1 MTKVLK
7 SKEQIEKIK
16 DNIKKVT
23 KNMEEEPIVA
33 IIRVGEKP
41 DDISYEKG
49 IIKKAKEL
57 GIGIQIFKFDET
69 ENTEV
74 IVERIRG
81 LNDDDKVK
89 GILVFKPLPNTIDEK
104 QIDEAISYKKDIDC
118 ISPISK
124 SRLFDGDVTGF
135 IPNAPK
141 AAIRILEYY
150 GYDLVKN
157 CLIINRTSVV
167 GKSLLMLLLDKNA
180 TVTIAHSKTKN
191 LKELTKFADYIFTAT
206 GKKRLLD
213 KSFFKEDAVVID
225 MGISIDE
232 NGKLV
237 GDLDTEGIEG
247 YIKAY
252 TPVPGGIGALTS
264 ILLLE
269 SAVINNF
276 NND

>member
-7 SKEQIEKIK
+7 SKELIEKIK

-23 KNMEEEPIVA
+23 KNIKEEPIVA
-33 IIRVGEKP
+33 IIRVGKKP

-49 IIKKAKEL
+49 ITKKAKEL
-57 GIGIQIFKFDET
+57 GIGIQIFKFDEK
-69 ENTEV
+69 ESTEV
-74 IVERIRG
+74 IAKRIRR
-81 LNDDDKVK
+81 LNDDEKVK

-124 SRLFDGDVTGF
+124 SMLFDGDVTGF

-150 GYDLVKN
+150 GYDLSKN

-167 GKSLLMLLLDKNA
+167 GKPLLMLLLDKNA

-191 LKELTKFADYIFTAT
+191 LKELTKSADYIFTAT

-225 MGISIDE
+225 MGIAIDE

-247 YIKAY
+247 TIEAY

>member
-41 DDISYEKG
+41 DDISYENG
-49 IIKKAKEL
+49 ITKKAKEL
-57 GIGIQIFKFDET
+57 GICIQIFKFDET

-74 IVERIRG
+74 IVERIRR
-81 LNDDDKVK
+81 LNDDEKVK

-124 SRLFDGDVTGF
+124 SRLSDGDVTGF

-150 GYDLVKN
+150 GYDLAKN

-167 GKSLLMLLLDKNA
+167 GKPLLMLLLDKNA

-191 LKELTKFADYIFTAT
+191 LKELTKSADYIFTAT
-206 GKKRLLD
+206 GKKRIFD
-213 KSFFKEDAVVID
+213 KSFFKKDAVVID
-225 MGISIDE
+225 MGIAIDE

-237 GDLDTEGIEG
+237 GDLDTEGIKG